1 MKQLFLF
8 FFCFF
13 LSIGFAQ
20 NKHCHPRKLKR
31 SISKSVSQM
40 SDNELHLIRTITLDS
55 FLNIQY
61 QKRIELPPSHLKP
74 LKKILLDKN
83 CRAFNTEELE
93 FVFWKYQYFT
103 LNKKDTCISDL
114 LQPIIVDYQ
123 KMIDRLKINQTAD
136 SINGV
141 YIPKDLDDCFS
152 QLNSFWNDSVKLSI
166 KSMKEDE
173 FVAESHFG
181 IGMWMRNNWGLW
193 SSSRLSSY
201 FSDLS
206 VFHPDDMSGIIL
218 RSYHRKLN
226 NRDIKLEEQIR
237 LYQEYWE
244 KND

>member
-1 MKQLFLF
+1 M
-8 FFCFF
+8 
-13 LSIGFAQ
+13 I
-20 NKHCHPRKLKR
+20 
-31 SISKSVSQM
+31 
-40 SDNELHLIRTITLDS
+40 DDELLLVRTVTLDS

-61 QKRIELPPSHLKP
+61 LKRIELPSSHLKP
-74 LKKILLDKN
+74 LKKILLEKN

-103 LNKKDTCISDL
+103 LNKKDTCVSDL
-114 LQPIIVDYQ
+114 LKPIIDSYQ
-123 KMIDRLKINQTAD
+123 KMIERLKFNQTAD
-136 SINGV
+136 SINGI
-141 YIPKDLDDCFS
+141 YIPKDLEDCFS

-166 KSMKEDE
+166 KTMKEDE

-201 FSDLS
+201 FSDLY

-226 NRDIKLEEQIR
+226 NREIKLEEQIR